1 MRCRRAS
8 VAFSSSVTISRCA
21 AISPSLFGARVRTN
35 RNTSANIGGA
45 TLKEADCFAIVGH
58 SCHSAKTASF
68 VVTPADSQPFASSFA
83 KLQITASPQMA
94 FDLNESFTL
103 AKNANGINPVTE
115 NVTLQIGTFLV
126 TIPAGSFK
134 QNPKGNFAFEGV
146 INGVSLQ
153 VQIVPLGNNIFTF
166 KAEGSGVNLTGLRN
180 PVTVVLIIGIDSGTT
195 TATAQF

>member
-1 MRCRRAS
+1 
-8 VAFSSSVTISRCA
+8 
-21 AISPSLFGARVRTN
+21 
-35 RNTSANIGGA
+35 
-45 TLKEADCFAIVGH
+45 
-58 SCHSAKTASF
+58 
-68 VVTPADSQPFASSFA
+68 
-83 KLQITASPQMA
+83 MA